1 AASAATRLID
11 MGIEPFLVASSVVAV
26 LAQRL
31 LRKICPDC
39 KQPYQASA
47 DELNRLDL
55 PPGTTQTLYRG
66 AGCAACSQ
74 TGYRGRTG
82 IFELM
87 VLDDEIRRLIGTK
100 ADSSLIKQAAVAHGM
115 VTLKQEG
122 AERVIQGHTTM
133 EEVMRITQQE
143 IEV

>member
-1 AASAATRLID
+1 

-31 LRKICPDC
+31 LRRICSDC
-39 KQPYQASA
+39 KRPYNASA
-47 DELNRLDL
+47 DELDRLDL
-55 PPGTTQTLYRG
+55 PPGTNQTLYRG
-66 AGCAACSQ
+66 AGCPACSQ

-87 VLDDEIRRLIGTK
+87 ILDDEIRRLIGTK
-100 ADSSLIKQAAVAHGM
+100 ADSSAIKQAAVANGM

-122 AERVIQGHTTM
+122 AERVIKGHTTM